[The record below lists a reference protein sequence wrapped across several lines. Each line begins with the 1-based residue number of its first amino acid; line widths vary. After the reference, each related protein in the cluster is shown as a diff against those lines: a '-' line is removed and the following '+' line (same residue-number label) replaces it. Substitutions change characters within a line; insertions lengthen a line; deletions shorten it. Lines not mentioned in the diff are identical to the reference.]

1 MASSKKQISN
11 SQRSEVVGV
20 LILSLAILSLA
31 SLFSDAT
38 GWIGK
43 MLVGFFR
50 STSGLGAY
58 FMPFFILFWA
68 LWMLLS
74 SKRREIKKITV
85 IAITIFLLLVIGG
98 HFNYPLEKQT
108 FTQTLQQG
116 YQGLG
121 GGIIGAFFSFVFV
134 QALGRIGSYIL
145 LTTLAILMVVIFLNQ
160 PFKKFISS
168 IKKKLNSIEI
178 PEKVIPSE
186 KKSFCNKADNGI
198 GKKISA
204 EVELT
209 EVEERPIII
218 KSSLELEERQDEKR
232 EDKLETNLHIFNGNY
247 QFPSIALL
255 ASNLKARSQNSNKEL
270 TENVKILEK
279 TLEDFG
285 VKAKVVEVQQ
295 GPTITRYEIQ
305 PPPGV
310 KVSKIVNLTDDL
322 SLALAASGLRIEAP
336 VPGKAVV
343 GIEVPNKETS
353 LVCFREIITTDK
365 FQNSSS
371 KLTIGLG
378 KDITG
383 NPIVA
388 DLAKMPHLLIAG
400 TTGSGKSVCVNTL
413 ITSILYKANP
423 DEVKFLMI
431 DPKMVELVGYNGIPH
446 LISPVV
452 TQARKAASALKWAVQ
467 EMEKRYQSFAEA
479 GVRNIE
485 KYNEGE
491 HCLPYIVVVI
501 DELADLMMVAP
512 NDVED
517 AICRLAQMAR
527 AAGIHLVVATQ
538 RPSVDV
544 ITGVI
549 KSNIASRIAFAVS
562 SQVDSRTILD
572 MGGAEKLLGKGDMLF
587 SPIGSLR
594 PLRVQGAFISDKEV
608 ESVVTF
614 LKEQGIPTIQEEI
627 PLLEE
632 KEAAVGL
639 EEEDSLFY
647 EAVKVILEAKQAS
660 VSLLQRRLRVGY
672 ARAARLID
680 LMEQKGIVG
689 PYEGSKPRELLMGPQ
704 HWEQLF
710 PGVERNLERNINKG

>member
-1 MASSKKQISN
+1 MVASKKHTSN
-11 SQRSEVVGV
+11 NQKREIVGV
-20 LILSLAILSLA
+20 LILAFAILSLA
-31 SLFSDAT
+31 SLFSNAT
-38 GWIGK
+38 GWLGK
-43 MLVGFFR
+43 ILVQFFG
-50 STSGLGAY
+50 SFAGIGAY
-58 FMPFFILFWA
+58 FLPFFIF
-68 LWMLLS
+68 LWGLHVIIGQ
-74 SKRREIKKITV
+74 KKREIRKVFTV
-85 IAITIFLLLVIGG
+85 LGTVFLLLIIGA
-98 HFNYPLEKQT
+98 HFQYPLEKQSLS
-108 FTQTLQQG
+108 QTLLQG

-121 GGIIGAFFSFVFV
+121 GGLVGATFSFILIQLV
-134 QALGRIGSYIL
+134 GRVGSYIL
-145 LTTLAILMVVIFLNQ
+145 LVTLGILMLVIFMNQ
-160 PFKKFISS
+160 SLKRFLHSFKKNLANVEVPIRTKLLKNNSS
-168 IKKKLNSIEI
+168 DSLSKQQN
-178 PEKVIPSE
+178 PEE
-186 KKSFCNKADNGI
+186 HSFLDED
-198 GKKISA
+198 S
-204 EVELT
+204 V
-209 EVEERPIII
+209 VEEKPIII
-218 KSSLELEERQDEKR
+218 KSALQAEVQEEEKSEEELATISPTFT
-232 EDKLETNLHIFNGNY
+232 EDY
-247 QFPSIALL
+247 QFPSVALL
-255 ASNLKARSQNSNKEL
+255 ASSLRNKNQSNDKEL
-270 TENVKILEK
+270 GENVKILEK

-285 VKAKVVEVQQ
+285 VKARVVEVQQ

-322 SLALAASGLRIEAP
+322 SLALAASGVRIEAP

-353 LVCFREIITTDK
+353 LVCFREIITTDR
-365 FQNSSS
+365 FQSNQS

-383 NPIVA
+383 NAIVA
-388 DLAKMPHLLIAG
+388 DLTKMPHLLIAG

-413 ITSILYKANP
+413 ITSILYKARP

-452 TQARKAASALKWAVQ
+452 TQAKKAASALKWAVH
-467 EMEKRYQSFAEA
+467 EMEKRYQAFAEA

-485 KYNEGE
+485 KYNEIGNA
-491 HCLPYIVVVI
+491 LPYIVVVI

-587 SPIGSLR
+587 SPIGALR

-608 ESVVTF
+608 EGVVNF
-614 LKEQGIPTIQEEI
+614 LKNQEIPIIQEEI
-627 PLLEE
+627 PLIEE
-632 KEAAVGL
+632 KETAVGL

-647 EAVKVILEAKQAS
+647 DAVKVILESKQAS
-660 VSLLQRRLRVGY
+660 VSLLQRKLRVGY
-672 ARAARLID
+672 ARAARLMD

-689 PYEGSKPRELLMGPQ
+689 PYEGSKPREVLMGLQ

-710 PGVERNLERNINKG
+710 PQINRNLERNSNEE